1 MLESDFRAMNRPLQH
16 AARSLERVVT
26 KSLYRAPAE
35 DAPMLAWPL
44 ACGPAVAERTRA
56 LDFAHGVLRVEVPD
70 SGWRNE
76 LRSLAPRYLAEINRY
91 VSIERIE
98 FVLPARF
105 K

>member
-1 MLESDFRAMNRPLQH
+1 MLESDLPTMNRPLQH

-44 ACGPAVAERTRA
+44 ACGPSVAERTRA
-56 LDFAHGVLRVEVPD
+56 LDFVHGVLRVEVPD
-70 SGWRNE
+70 SSWRNE

-91 VSIERIE
+91 VNIERIE
-98 FVLPARF
+98 FVLPARS